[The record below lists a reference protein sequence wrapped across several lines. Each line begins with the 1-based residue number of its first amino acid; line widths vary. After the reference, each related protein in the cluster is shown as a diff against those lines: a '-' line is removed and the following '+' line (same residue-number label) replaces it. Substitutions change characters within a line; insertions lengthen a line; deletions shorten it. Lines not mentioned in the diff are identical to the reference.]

1 MRMRL
6 WFCNQS
12 PGRTYGKCNSF
23 KQLNNQDISINLYKL
38 TNSLIPKILL
48 FFTLFLYQCGQKKE
62 STPEVYTPPKPSN
75 LSGTEL
81 AQTYCG
87 SCHQLPDPQLLP
99 KEIWEKR
106 VMPKMALRLGV
117 GNQLSFLMGL
127 NNDEMMAVMEAG
139 VYPENPVLA
148 PEDFKKIVDYYIQ
161 NALEKPLP
169 QAKKVLAAVGLK
181 GFEVKSVP
189 SSQQIPMVTMV
200 RFRPENKTLYV
211 GLREDNR
218 IDIFDLK
225 HHRIDSLK
233 INSPVSDI
241 HFGKDNST
249 QILTMGIMDPN
260 NQKKGSLGEINA
272 LKQPKN
278 LIQKLERP
286 VQMTYSDFNQ
296 DGKEDV
302 LICSFGNDVGKL
314 AWYEN
319 GSMEEHL
326 LKLIPGSRTTI
337 IKDMNNDK
345 LPDILTL
352 TTQAREGILLFINKG
367 NGKFEE
373 QQLLEF
379 PSVYGSSYI
388 DLVDFNKDG
397 FMDILYTNGDNAD
410 LSICLKN
417 YHGIRIYLND
427 GKNHFKEKYFY
438 PMYGA
443 AKAMAADFDLDGDM
457 DIAAISFF
465 PDEKQK
471 PYEGFLLFDNQGDMN
486 FKISTFKEANQG
498 KWMVMDVA
506 DMDADGDSDIVLG
519 SFYKKNLSG
528 ELEKVKSKSVIIL
541 ENKRK

>member
-1 MRMRL
+1 MKKPL
-6 WFCNQS
+6 
-12 PGRTYGKCNSF
+12 
-23 KQLNNQDISINLYKL
+23 
-38 TNSLIPKILL
+38 
-48 FFTLFLYQCGQKKE
+48 LFLYLMLLLTQCGEKK

-75 LSGTEL
+75 LSGKEL
-81 AQTYCG
+81 AQNYCVG
-87 SCHQLPDPQLLP
+87 CHQLPNPQSLP
-99 KEIWEKR
+99 KDIWEKSI
-106 VMPKMALRLGV
+106 MPNMALRLGL
-117 GNQLSFLMGL
+117 GNRMGYLMSLSS
-127 NNDEMMAVMEAG
+127 DEMMAVLESG
-139 VYPENPVLA
+139 LYPENPVLA
-148 PEDFKKIVDYYIQ
+148 PEDFKKIVDYYVQ
-161 NALEKPLP
+161 NAPEKPLP
-169 QAKKVLAAVGLK
+169 QVKKVLPIIGTK
-181 GFEVKSVP
+181 GFVVRTIP
-189 SSQQIPMVTMV
+189 SSQQIPMVTLV

-233 INSPVSDI
+233 ISSPVSDI
-241 HFGKDNST
+241 HFGKDNTT

-260 NQKKGSLGEINA
+260 NQKKGSLSAINP

-278 LIQKLERP
+278 LIEKLQRP
-286 VQMTYSDFNQ
+286 VQMSYSDFNQ

-302 LICSFGNDVGKL
+302 LICSFGNDIGKL

-319 GSMEEHL
+319 GSMKEHL
-326 LKLIPGSRTTI
+326 LKIIPGSRTTI
-337 IKDMNNDK
+337 VKDMNNDK
-345 LPDILTL
+345 LPDIVVL

-367 NGKFEE
+367 NGEFDE

-379 PSVYGSSYI
+379 SSVNGSSYV

-410 LSICLKN
+410 LSMVLKN

-427 GKNHFKEKYFY
+427 GKNHFTEKYFY

-443 AKAMAADFDLDGDM
+443 AKAMSADFDLDGDM

-471 PYEGFLLFDNQGDMN
+471 PNEGFLLLDNQGDMS
-486 FKISTFKEANQG
+486 FKITTFKEANQG

-506 DMDADGDSDIVLG
+506 DMDADGDSDIILG

-528 ELEKVKSKSVIIL
+528 KLDKSKSTSVIIL

>member
-1 MRMRL
+1 M
-6 WFCNQS
+6 
-12 PGRTYGKCNSF
+12 
-23 KQLNNQDISINLYKL
+23 
-38 TNSLIPKILL
+38 TNSRILKVL
-48 FFTLFLYQCGQKKE
+48 LLFTLFLYQCGENKN
-62 STPEVYTPPKPSN
+62 TPEVYTPPKPTT
-75 LSGTEL
+75 LAGKEL
-81 AQTYCG
+81 AQIYCV
-87 SCHQLPDPQLLP
+87 SCHQLPNPQLLP
-99 KEIWEKR
+99 KEIWEKG
-106 VMPKMALRLGV
+106 VMPNMALRLGL
-117 GNQLSFLMGL
+117 GNQLSYLMTL
-127 NNDEMMAVMEAG
+127 NTEEMMTVLEAG
-139 VYPENPVLA
+139 LYPEKPVLA
-148 PEDFKKIVDYYIQ
+148 PEDFKKIVDYYVQ
-161 NALEKPLP
+161 NAPKKPLP
-169 QAKKVLAAVGLK
+169 QVKKMLPIIGLE
-181 GFEVKSVP
+181 GFEVQSMT
-189 SSQQIPMVTMV
+189 SSQQVPMVTMV

-272 LKQPKN
+272 LKYSKN
-278 LIQKLERP
+278 LIDKLQRP

-319 GSMEEHL
+319 GSMKEHL

-337 IKDMNNDK
+337 VRDINNDK
-345 LPDILTL
+345 LPDIVVLTA
-352 TTQAREGILLFINKG
+352 QAREGVLLFTNKG
-367 NGKFEE
+367 NGAFEE

-379 PSVYGSSYI
+379 PSVYGSSYL

-410 LSICLKN
+410 LSISLKN

-427 GKNHFKEKYFY
+427 GKNHFTEKYFY

-443 AKAMAADFDLDGDM
+443 AKAMSADFDLDGDM

-471 PYEGFLLFDNQGDMN
+471 PNEGFLLLDNQGDMN
-486 FKISTFKEANQG
+486 FKVSTLKEANQG

-528 ELEKVKSKSVIIL
+528 KLEKTKSTSVIIL

>member
-1 MRMRL
+1 M
-6 WFCNQS
+6 NK
-12 PGRTYGKCNSF
+12 P
-23 KQLNNQDISINLYKL
+23 
-38 TNSLIPKILL
+38 LIFL
-48 FFTLFLYQCGQKKE
+48 FFTLFFYQCGQKK
-62 STPEVYTPPKPSN
+62 STSEVYTPPKPSN
-75 LSGTEL
+75 LSGKAL
-81 AQTYCG
+81 AQTYCV

-99 KEIWEKR
+99 KEIWEKS
-106 VMPKMALRLGV
+106 VMPNMALRLGL
-117 GNQLSFLMGL
+117 GNQLSYLMGL
-127 NNDEMMAVMEAG
+127 DNDEMMAVMEAG

-148 PEDFKKIVDYYIQ
+148 PEDFKKIVEYYVQ
-161 NALEKPLP
+161 NAPEKSLP
-169 QAKKVLAAVGLK
+169 QATKILPVVGLK
-181 GFEVKSVP
+181 GFEIKP
-189 SSQQIPMVTMV
+189 MISSQPIPMVTMV
-200 RFRPENKTLYV
+200 RFRPDNKTLYV
-211 GLREDNR
+211 GLRENNR

-225 HHRIDSLK
+225 YNRIDSLK

-241 HFGKDNST
+241 HFSKDNST

-278 LIQKLERP
+278 LIEKLQRP

-302 LICSFGNDVGKL
+302 LVCSFGNDVGKL

-319 GSMEEHL
+319 GSMKEHL
-326 LKLIPGSRTTI
+326 LKLIPGSRTTL

-345 LPDILTL
+345 LPDIVAL
-352 TTQAREGILLFINKG
+352 TTQARESILLFINKG
-367 NGKFEE
+367 NGDFEE
-373 QQLLEF
+373 QTLLEF
-379 PSVYGSSYI
+379 PSVYGSSYM

-410 LSICLKN
+410 YSMVLKN

-427 GKNHFKEKYFY
+427 GKNHFTEKYFY
-438 PMYGA
+438 PMHGA

-465 PDEKQK
+465 PDENQK
-471 PYEGFLLFDNQGDMN
+471 PNEGFLLLDNQGDMG
-486 FKISTFKEANQG
+486 FKISTFKNANQG

-506 DMDADGDSDIVLG
+506 DMDSDGDSDIVLG

-528 ELEKVKSKSVIIL
+528 KLGKTKSTSVIIL

>member
-1 MRMRL
+1 MKKTL
-6 WFCNQS
+6 LFLC
-12 PGRTYGKCNSF
+12 
-23 KQLNNQDISINLYKL
+23 L
-38 TNSLIPKILL
+38 ILL
-48 FFTLFLYQCGQKKE
+48 LTQCGQKK

-75 LSGTEL
+75 LSGKEL
-81 AQTYCG
+81 AQNYCVG
-87 SCHQLPDPQLLP
+87 CHQLPNPQSLP
-99 KEIWEKR
+99 KDIWEKSI
-106 VMPKMALRLGV
+106 MPNMALRLGL
-117 GNQLSFLMGL
+117 GNRMGYLMSL
-127 NNDEMMAVMEAG
+127 NSDEMMAVLESG

-148 PEDFKKIVDYYIQ
+148 PEDFRKIVDYYVQ
-161 NALEKPLP
+161 NAPEKPLP
-169 QAKKVLAAVGLK
+169 QLKKVLPLIGLK
-181 GFEVKSVP
+181 GFEVKSL
-189 SSQQIPMVTMV
+189 SISQQIPVVTMV

-211 GLREDNR
+211 GLGEDNR

-225 HHRIDSLK
+225 NHRIDSLK
-233 INSPVSDI
+233 ISSPVSDI
-241 HFGKDNST
+241 HFGKDNAT

-260 NQKKGSLGEINA
+260 NQKKGSLWETDA
-272 LKQPKN
+272 LKQSKN
-278 LIQKLERP
+278 LIEKLQRP
-286 VQMTYSDFNQ
+286 VQMSYSDFNQ

-302 LICSFGNDVGKL
+302 LICSFGNDLGKL

-319 GSMEEHL
+319 GSMKEHI

-337 IKDMNNDK
+337 VKDMNNDK
-345 LPDILTL
+345 LPDIVVL

-367 NGKFEE
+367 DGEFDE

-379 PSVYGSSYI
+379 SSVNGSSYV

-410 LSICLKN
+410 LSMVLKN

-427 GKNHFKEKYFY
+427 GKNHFTEKYFY

-443 AKAMAADFDLDGDM
+443 AKAMSADFDLDGDM

-471 PYEGFLLFDNQGDMN
+471 PNGGFLLLDNQGDMS
-486 FKISTFKEANQG
+486 FKITTFKEANQG

-528 ELEKVKSKSVIIL
+528 KLDKSKSTSVIIL